1 MTENQQKVIGQTLM
15 QFSAEATVTE
25 EALINCVN
33 VFSMIS
39 PLTDAEKEEVIR
51 ELQSRLAVRID
62 RGACVRERD
71 HIPWYN
77 AAKASI
83 TPSFWN
89 RYRLH
94 LQKEQGWNGKLLDEL
109 DRSTD
114 EIMDLLGNPK
124 QSEGFQRRGLC
135 IGDVQSGK
143 TSNYIGLINKAADA
157 GYRVIILLT
166 GVIEKLR
173 RQTQGRIDTGFIG
186 LDSTAFTRDN
196 KNDVWVGVGCI
207 DPSVSGWAV
216 TSTSSD
222 FNAST
227 ANKIVGQLS
236 KINAPVIFV
245 LKKNK
250 SVLEKLE
257 QWLRRYNANN
267 VAKTIDLP
275 MLLIDDEADNASV
288 NTRDA
293 GDPTAINAAIRK
305 LLRLFVKANYVGFTA
320 TPYANIFIDPDS
332 ETEMLESDLFPRNFI
347 YALEA
352 PSNYIGARDIF
363 QENAP
368 YAHLLK
374 SNDDCEQYLPIKHK
388 NGSVMSGFPPTLLEA
403 IASFFIANAV
413 RDLRG
418 HEKTHRTM
426 MVNISRFI
434 SVQNQIADSIDAFVR
449 NAQREIQNYYRLGDA
464 ALEYNTFKLLKE
476 AFDKHFAAIPNFELS
491 WDEIQLALKDAV
503 MPVTVRVING
513 GNAPKN
519 LNYDEVEDGLRL
531 IAVGGQSLS
540 RGLTLEGLC
549 ISYFYRNSMM
559 YDTLMQMGR
568 WFGYRGG
575 YDDICQVWM
584 PDSAITWY
592 GYISEAT
599 DELRREVR
607 RMQQANRTPED
618 FGLCVRSDI
627 TALLV
632 TARNKM
638 KSAQDYRMTISL
650 SGRVVETPY
659 LYRDAATLQRNTEL
673 TMELLEKLKD
683 GYTLHKD
690 DPVLALKA
698 PQYLDVKKEDILDF
712 LSMYSSHSMNTDFH
726 TDELVQLIE
735 KNTDG
740 TLDLWDVTIAGGK
753 GKEVEFPGFKVNA
766 VTRGFAIREEK
777 GGALQMSGKNS
788 RLGSRD
794 HAKGGLTADAAR
806 GIEAR
811 ERTHVGTD
819 KELSQGAYFK
829 SGVTRNPLLVIYPV
843 ELAAKQDD
851 PDTRKP
857 TVIHATP
864 VPVIGLSIG
873 IPIIDG
879 KEPQTFT
886 YKINIVKYRE
896 LFGVDGDDFEEIDE
910 TITEEGT

>member
-1 MTENQQKVIGQTLM
+1 M
-15 QFSAEATVTE
+15 SA
-25 EALINCVN
+25 
-33 VFSMIS
+33 
-39 PLTDAEKEEVIR
+39 
-51 ELQSRLAVRID
+51 
-62 RGACVRERD
+62 
-71 HIPWYN
+71 
-77 AAKASI
+77 
-83 TPSFWN
+83 
-89 RYRLH
+89 
-94 LQKEQGWNGKLLDEL
+94 
-109 DRSTD
+109 
-114 EIMDLLGNPK
+114 
-124 QSEGFQRRGLC
+124 
-135 IGDVQSGK
+135 
-143 TSNYIGLINKAADA
+143 
-157 GYRVIILLT
+157 
-166 GVIEKLR
+166 
-173 RQTQGRIDTGFIG
+173 
-186 LDSTAFTRDN
+186 
-196 KNDVWVGVGCI
+196 
-207 DPSVSGWAV
+207 
-216 TSTSSD
+216 
-222 FNAST
+222 
-227 ANKIVGQLS
+227 
-236 KINAPVIFV
+236 
-245 LKKNK
+245 
-250 SVLEKLE
+250 
-257 QWLRRYNANN
+257 
-267 VAKTIDLP
+267 
-275 MLLIDDEADNASV
+275 
-288 NTRDA
+288 
-293 GDPTAINAAIRK
+293 
-305 LLRLFVKANYVGFTA
+305 
-320 TPYANIFIDPDS
+320 
-332 ETEMLESDLFPRNFI
+332 
-347 YALEA
+347 
-352 PSNYIGARDIF
+352 
-363 QENAP
+363 
-368 YAHLLK
+368 
-374 SNDDCEQYLPIKHK
+374 
-388 NGSVMSGFPPTLLEA
+388 FPPSLLEA

-434 SVQNQIADSIDAFVR
+434 SVQNQIADSVDAFVR
-449 NAQREIQNYYRLGDA
+449 NAQREIQNYYLLGNV
-464 ALEYNTFKLLKE
+464 ALGYDTFRLLK
-476 AFDKHFAAIPNFELS
+476 AIFDKHFTIIPGFEFS
-491 WDEIQLALKDAV
+491 WAEIQRALKDAV
-503 MPVTVRVING
+503 MPITVRVING

-549 ISYFYRNSMM
+549 VSYFYRNSMM

-592 GYISEAT
+592 SYISEAT

-638 KSAQDYRMTISL
+638 KSAQDYRMTVSL

-659 LYRDAATLQRNTEL
+659 MHRDAAILQRNAEL
-673 TMELLEKLKD
+673 TVEFLEKLKD
-683 GYTLHKD
+683 SYTLHKD
-690 DPVLALKA
+690 DPKLALKA

-712 LSMYSSHSMNTDFH
+712 LSMYSSHGMNTDFH

-740 TLDLWDVTIAGGK
+740 TMDLWDVTIAGGK

-766 VTRGFAIREEK
+766 VTRGFAIRDEK

-794 HAKGGLTADAAR
+794 HAKGGLSEDTAKE
-806 GIEAR
+806 IEAR
-811 ERTHVGTD
+811 ERTRVGTD

-829 SGVTRNPLLVIYPV
+829 SGIKRNPLLVIYPV

-851 PDTRKP
+851 PDTRK
-857 TVIHATP
+857 TAVIQATP

-886 YKINIVKYRE
+886 YKINVVKSRE

-910 TITEEGT
+910 TITEDAT

>member
-1 MTENQQKVIGQTLM
+1 MQMTENQQKVIGQTLM
-15 QFSAEATVTE
+15 QFSADAAVTE

-33 VFSMIS
+33 VFSMVS
-39 PLTDAEKEEVIR
+39 PLTDAEKEGVIR

-62 RGACVRERD
+62 RGACVREKD
-71 HIPWYN
+71 HTPWYN

-94 LQKEQGWNGKLLDEL
+94 LQKEQGWNAKLLDEL
-109 DRSTD
+109 DRSSD
-114 EIMDLLGNPK
+114 EIMDLLGNPR
-124 QSEGFQRRGLC
+124 QTEGFQRRGLC

-216 TSTSSD
+216 TSTSGD
-222 FNAST
+222 FNAAT
-227 ANKIVGQLS
+227 ANKIVGRLS
-236 KINAPVIFV
+236 NISAPVIFV

-257 QWLRRYNANN
+257 QW
-267 VAKTIDLP
+267 IDLP

-347 YALEA
+347 YTLEA

-363 QENAP
+363 QEDAP
-368 YAHLLK
+368 YAYLLK
-374 SNDDCEQYLPIKHK
+374 PNDDCEQYLPIKHK
-388 NGSVMSGFPPTLLEA
+388 NGSVMSAFPSSLLEA

-434 SVQNQIADSIDAFVR
+434 SVQNQIADSVDAFVR

-464 ALEYNTFKLLKE
+464 ALEYNTFKLLKK
-476 AFDKHFAAIPNFELS
+476 AFDKHFAAIPSFEFS
-491 WDEIQLALKDAV
+491 WDEVQLVLKDAV
-503 MPVTVRVING
+503 MPITVRVING

-531 IAVGGQSLS
+531 IAVGGLSLS

-549 ISYFYRNSMM
+549 VSYFYRNSMM

-584 PDSAITWY
+584 PDSAIAWY
-592 GYISEAT
+592 SYISEAT

-607 RMQQANRTPED
+607 RMQQANRTPKD

-638 KSAQDYRMTISL
+638 KSAQDYRMTVNL

-659 LYRDAATLQRNTEL
+659 LHRDAAILQRNAEL
-673 TMELLEKLKD
+673 TVKFLEKLRD
-683 GYTLHKD
+683 SYTLRKD
-690 DPVLALKA
+690 DPELALKV
-698 PQYLDVKKEDILDF
+698 PQYLNVKKADILDF
-712 LSMYSSHSMNTDFH
+712 LSMYSSHGMNTDFH
-726 TDELVQLIE
+726 TGELVQLIE
-735 KNTDG
+735 KNADG
-740 TLDLWDVTIAGGK
+740 TMDFWDVTIASGK
-753 GKEVEFPGFKVNA
+753 GKDVAYPSFQVKG
-766 VTRGFAIREEK
+766 VTRGFAIRDEK

-794 HAKGGLTADAAR
+794 HAKGGLTEEMAEK
-806 GIEAR
+806 IEER
-811 ERTHVGTD
+811 EHTCVGRD

-829 SGVTRNPLLVIYPV
+829 SGIKRNPLLVIYPV
-843 ELAAKQDD
+843 ELAVKPNE
-851 PDTRKP
+851 PDTRKLA
-857 TVIHATP
+857 VIHTTP
-864 VPVIGLSIG
+864 TPIIGLSIG

-896 LFGVDGDDFEEIDE
+896 LFGADSNDFEETDE
-910 TITEEGT
+910 TITEDDT

>member
-15 QFSAEATVTE
+15 HFSAGVTVTE
-25 EALINCVN
+25 DALFNCVN
-33 VFSMIS
+33 VFSMVN
-39 PLTDAEKEEVIR
+39 PLTDVEKEEVIR
-51 ELQSRLAVRID
+51 ELQSKLAVRID
-62 RGACVRERD
+62 RGACVREKN
-71 HIPWYN
+71 HTPWYN

-83 TPSFWN
+83 MPAFWN

-94 LQKEQGWNGKLLDEL
+94 LQEEQGWNAKLLDEL
-109 DRSTD
+109 DRSSD

-124 QSEGFQRRGLC
+124 QTEGFQRRGLC

-216 TSTSSD
+216 TSTSGD
-222 FNAST
+222 FNAAT
-227 ANKIVGQLS
+227 ANKIIGRLS
-236 KINAPVIFV
+236 NISAPVIFV

-250 SVLEKLE
+250 NVLEQLE
-257 QWLRRYNANN
+257 RWLRFYNAGN
-267 VAKTIDLP
+267 ATKTIDLP

-288 NTRDA
+288 NTRKAD
-293 GDPTAINAAIRK
+293 DPTAINAAIRK

-332 ETEMLESDLFPRNFI
+332 ETDMLESDLFPKHFI

-374 SNDDCEQYLPIKHK
+374 PNDDCELCLPIKHK
-388 NGSVMSGFPPTLLEA
+388 NGSVMSAFPPSLLEA

-418 HEKTHRTM
+418 HKKTHRTM

-449 NAQREIQNYYRLGDA
+449 NAQREIQNYYLLGDT
-464 ALEYNTFKLLKE
+464 ALEYSTFKLLKE
-476 AFDKHFAAIPNFELS
+476 VFNEHFAEIPRFEFS
-491 WDEIQLALKDAV
+491 WDEIQMALKDAV
-503 MPVTVRVING
+503 MPVTVRAING

-592 GYISEAT
+592 SYISEAT

-607 RMQQANRTPED
+607 RMQQVNRTPED

-638 KSAQDYRMTISL
+638 KSAQDYRMTVSL
-650 SGRVVETPY
+650 GGRVVETPY
-659 LYRDAATLQRNTEL
+659 LHRDSAILQRNMEL
-673 TMELLEKLKD
+673 TVEFLEKLQD
-683 GYTLHKD
+683 NYTLHKD
-690 DPVLALKA
+690 DLNLALKT
-698 PQYLDVKKEDILDF
+698 PQYLDVKKTDILDF
-712 LSMYSSHSMNTDFH
+712 LSMYSSHGMNTDFH
-726 TDELVQLIE
+726 TGELVQLIE

-740 TLDLWDVTIAGGK
+740 TMDRWDVTIAGGK
-753 GKEVEFPGFKVNA
+753 GQEVELPGFKIKT
-766 VTRGFAIREEK
+766 VTRSFAVRDEN
-777 GGALQMSGKNS
+777 GGVLQLSGKNS

-794 HAKGGLTADAAR
+794 HAKGGLTEDT
-806 GIEAR
+806 AR
-811 ERTHVGTD
+811 EIEMRERARIGTD
-819 KELSQGAYFK
+819 KELSQSAYFK
-829 SGVTRNPLLVIYPV
+829 SGLKRNPLLVIYPV
-843 ELAAKQDD
+843 ELTAK
-851 PDTRKP
+851 PEETDTRKP
-857 TVIHATP
+857 AVIRATP
-864 VPVIGLSIG
+864 IPVIGLSIG

-879 KEPQTFT
+879 KEPQTFI
-886 YKINIVKYRE
+886 YKINIVKFRE
-896 LFGVDGDDFEEIDE
+896 LFGVDDDDFEEIDD
-910 TITEEGT
+910 TITEDDI

>member
-15 QFSAEATVTE
+15 QFSADATVTE
-25 EALINCVN
+25 DALINCVN

-62 RGACVRERD
+62 RGACVREKN

-109 DRSTD
+109 DRSSD

-124 QSEGFQRRGLC
+124 QTEGFQRRGLC

-216 TSTSSD
+216 TSTSGD
-222 FNAST
+222 FNAAT
-227 ANKIVGQLS
+227 ANKIVGRLS
-236 KINAPVIFV
+236 NISAPVIFV

-257 QWLRRYNANN
+257 QWLRFYNANN
-267 VAKTIDLP
+267 ATKTIDLP

-363 QENAP
+363 HENAP
-368 YAHLLK
+368 YAYLLK
-374 SNDDCEQYLPIKHK
+374 PNDDCELYLPIKHK
-388 NGSVMSGFPPTLLEA
+388 NGSVMSAFPPSLLEA

-434 SVQNQIADSIDAFVR
+434 SVQNQIADSVDAFVR
-449 NAQREIQNYYRLGDA
+449 NAQREIQNYYLLGNV
-464 ALEYNTFKLLKE
+464 ALGYDTFRLLK
-476 AFDKHFAAIPNFELS
+476 AIFDKHFTIIPGFEFS
-491 WDEIQLALKDAV
+491 WAEIQRALKDAV
-503 MPVTVRVING
+503 MPITVRVING

-549 ISYFYRNSMM
+549 VSYFYRNSMM

-592 GYISEAT
+592 SYISEAT

-638 KSAQDYRMTISL
+638 KSAQDYRMTVSL

-659 LYRDAATLQRNTEL
+659 MHRDAAILQRNAEL
-673 TMELLEKLKD
+673 TVEFLEKLKD
-683 GYTLHKD
+683 SYTLHKD
-690 DPVLALKA
+690 DPKLALKA

-712 LSMYSSHSMNTDFH
+712 LSMYSSHGMNTDFH

-740 TLDLWDVTIAGGK
+740 TMDLWDVTIAGGK

-766 VTRGFAIREEK
+766 VTRGFAIRDEK

-794 HAKGGLTADAAR
+794 HAKGGLSEDTAKE
-806 GIEAR
+806 IEAR
-811 ERTHVGTD
+811 ERTRVGTD

-829 SGVTRNPLLVIYPV
+829 SGIKRNPLLVIYPV

-851 PDTRKP
+851 PDTRK
-857 TVIHATP
+857 TAVIQATP

-886 YKINIVKYRE
+886 YKINVVKSRE

-910 TITEEGT
+910 TITEDAT